1 MRVLI
6 EHGLGGNP
14 HAQAGQ
20 VLDLPE
26 AEAKDMIA
34 RGTAVDPPVVAETSP
49 AEPPAELPGVPDP
62 EPDQELAKAPETTPA
77 DEPKKKRTR
86 ASTKKRRG

>member
-6 EHGLGGNP
+6 HDLPLRP

-34 RGTAVDPPVVAETSP
+34 RGTATAAPDEPPAAAPVAAAPVASTSAVDVDVAETSD
-49 AEPPAELPGVPDP
+49 VP
-62 EPDQELAKAPETTPA
+62 
-77 DEPKKKRTR
+77 
-86 ASTKKRRG
+86 ASTTKTRRRRA